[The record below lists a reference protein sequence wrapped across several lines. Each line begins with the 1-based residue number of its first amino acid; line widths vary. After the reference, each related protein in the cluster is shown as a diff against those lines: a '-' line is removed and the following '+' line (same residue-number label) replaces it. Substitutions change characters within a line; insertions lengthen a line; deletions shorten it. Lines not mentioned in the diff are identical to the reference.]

1 MVIPNV
7 EGGIEMKTEFT
18 GRASS
23 YTKGRPPYPKGILE
37 LMRSLGADDQSRIAD
52 IGAGTGRLTRML
64 GELDAFVTAVEPSAD
79 MLEECRHTCH
89 ELPRVTYMEAPA
101 EETRLER
108 GSVDFITV
116 AQAFHWLD
124 KDRCRTEFQ
133 RILKP
138 GGRVLLIWNL
148 MKGDDPFVEAYSNVL
163 QDFTIKQT
171 AGNASGDH
179 LKAKREFFG
188 SDIKLVQ
195 MENAHTLDEEE
206 LIHHGLSLSYTP
218 SADHPDYQPFVN
230 ALGTLFREHCQEG
243 SLTIPYETE
252 VTIGS
257 FEGSHGR

>member
-1 MVIPNV
+1 
-7 EGGIEMKTEFT
+7 MKTEFT

-37 LMRSLGADDQSRIAD
+37 LMRSLGADEQSRIAD

-79 MLEECRHTCH
+79 MLEEYRHTCR

-101 EETRLER
+101 EETRLET

-138 GGRVLLIWNL
+138 GGRVLLIWNS
-148 MKGDDPFVEAYSNVL
+148 MKGDDPFVQAYSNVL
-163 QDFTIKQT
+163 KDFTIKQT

-179 LKAKREFFG
+179 LKEKREFFG
-188 SDIKLVQ
+188 SDIEIVQ
-195 MENAHTLDEEE
+195 MGNAHTLDEEE

-218 SADHPDYQPFVN
+218 SADHPEYQSFIN

-252 VTIGS
+252 VTIGT
-257 FEGSHGR
+257 FQGRRHER